1 MIYLFLAILSS
12 ASIAMIL
19 KFSETK
25 NFNRYAVTSMNYI
38 VAFSISLALSPMSS
52 SEGLSFSI
60 PSMLK
65 ELSSDSVA
73 KLSIS
78 GSFTW
83 AILIGLIGGVL
94 YFLGFIFIQK
104 SIKING
110 VGITGAVSKIGILI
124 PMLLSLFLWKEIPNT
139 IQTSGIIVAILAIIL
154 INISFKDIKNLKGF
168 NYIII
173 LLFFIAGFAEFSN
186 KIFEKYA
193 IQEHKSF
200 YLFTVFFSAFWISL
214 FFTIKQFR
222 KGVKITKNDIL
233 TGILVGIPNMF
244 ASYFLIMSFE
254 YYKATVAFPIY
265 SSGSILLISIGGVVL
280 FKERLKRKEVAAIFM
295 IIAAVVL
302 MSVQ

>member
-1 MIYLFLAILSS
+1 MIYLFLAVLSS

-25 NFNRYAVTSMNYI
+25 NFNRYAVTTMNYI
-38 VAFSISLALSPMSS
+38 VAFSISLALSPLSLS
-52 SEGLSFSI
+52 GDLSFS
-60 PSMLK
+60 
-65 ELSSDSVA
+65 LSSLMNEFNLVSPDKLSVA
-73 KLSIS
+73 

-83 AILIGLIGGVL
+83 AVITGLVGGLL

-110 VGITGAVSKIGILI
+110 VGITGAVGKIGILI
-124 PMLLSLFLWKEIPNT
+124 PMLLSLFLWKEIPNS
-139 IQTSGIIVAILAIIL
+139 IQTLGILLAISAIIL
-154 INISFKDIKNLKGF
+154 INISFKDIKRLKGF

-186 KIFEKYA
+186 KIFEKYSLL
-193 IQEHKSF
+193 EHKSF

-214 FFTIKQFR
+214 FFTVKEIR

-233 TGILVGIPNMF
+233 TGFLVGIPNMF

-280 FKERLKRKEVAAIFM
+280 FKEKLKRKEIVAICM

-302 MSVQ
+302 MSIK

>member
-1 MIYLFLAILSS
+1 
-12 ASIAMIL
+12 MIL

-38 VAFSISLALSPMSS
+38 VAFSISLALSPLGS
-52 SEGLSFSI
+52 SENLFFSI
-60 PSMLK
+60 SGMLK
-65 ELSSDSVA
+65 EFSLVSVN
-73 KLSIS
+73 KFSLS

-139 IQTSGIIVAILAIIL
+139 IQTIGIIVAISAIVL

-186 KIFEKYA
+186 KIFEKYS
-193 IQEHKSF
+193 ILEHKSF

-233 TGILVGIPNMF
+233 TGFLVGIPNMF

-280 FKERLKRKEVAAIFM
+280 FKERLKKKEIVAIFM
-295 IIAAVVL
+295 IISAVVL
-302 MSVQ
+302 MR

>member
-38 VAFSISLALSPMSS
+38 VAFSLSLALSPLSS
-52 SEGLSFSI
+52 SGDLSFS
-60 PSMLK
+60 
-65 ELSSDSVA
+65 LSSLVNEFHLVSA
-73 KLSIS
+73 EKLSAP

-83 AILIGLIGGVL
+83 AIIIGLVGGIL

-104 SIKING
+104 SIRING
-110 VGITGAVSKIGILI
+110 VGITGAVGKIGILI
-124 PMLLSLFLWKEIPNT
+124 PMLLSLFLWKEIPNS
-139 IQTSGIIVAILAIIL
+139 IQTLGIIIAISAIIL
-154 INISFKDIKNLKGF
+154 INISFKDIKQMKGF

-186 KIFEKYA
+186 KIFEKYSLL
-193 IQEHKSF
+193 EHKSF

-214 FFTIKQFR
+214 FFTVKDLR

-233 TGILVGIPNMF
+233 TGFLVGIPNMF

-265 SSGSILLISIGGVVL
+265 SSGSILLISIGGIFI
-280 FKERLKRKEVAAIFM
+280 FKEKVKRKDLVAIFM

-302 MSVQ
+302 MSFK

>member
-1 MIYLFLAILSS
+1 MSS

-25 NFNRYAVTSMNYI
+25 NFNRYAVTSMNYV
-38 VAFSISLALSPMSS
+38 VAFSISLALSSLGS

-60 PSMLK
+60 PVMLK
-65 ELSSDSVA
+65 EFSSFSVA
-73 KLSIS
+73 KLSVP

-139 IQTSGIIVAILAIIL
+139 IQTLGIVVAISAIVL

-222 KGVKITKNDIL
+222 KGVKITKSDIF

-280 FKERLKRKEVAAIFM
+280 FRERLKIKEVVAIFM

-302 MSVQ
+302 MGFK

>member
-38 VAFSISLALSPMSS
+38 VAFSISLALSPLGSS
-52 SEGLSFSI
+52 KGLSFSI

-65 ELSSDSVA
+65 ELSSDSIA

-83 AILIGLIGGVL
+83 AILIGLVGGIL

-139 IQTSGIIVAILAIIL
+139 IQTLGIIVAILAIIL

-280 FKERLKRKEVAAIFM
+280 FKEKLRRKEIVAIFM

-302 MSVQ
+302 MSVR

>member
-1 MIYLFLAILSS
+1 VIYLFLAVLSS

-25 NFNRYAVTSMNYI
+25 NFNRYAVTTMNYI
-38 VAFSISLALSPMSS
+38 VAFSISLALSPLSLS
-52 SEGLSFSI
+52 GDLSFS
-60 PSMLK
+60 
-65 ELSSDSVA
+65 LSSLMNEFNLVSPDKLSVA
-73 KLSIS
+73 

-83 AILIGLIGGVL
+83 AVITGLVGGLL

-110 VGITGAVSKIGILI
+110 VGITGAVGKIGILI
-124 PMLLSLFLWKEIPNT
+124 PMLLSLFLWKEIPNS
-139 IQTSGIIVAILAIIL
+139 IQTLGILLAISAIIL
-154 INISFKDIKNLKGF
+154 INISFKDIKRLKGF

-186 KIFEKYA
+186 KIFEKYSLL
-193 IQEHKSF
+193 EHKSF

-214 FFTIKQFR
+214 FFTVKEIR

-233 TGILVGIPNMF
+233 TGFLVGIPNMF

-280 FKERLKRKEVAAIFM
+280 FKEKLKRKEIVAICM

-302 MSVQ
+302 MSIK